1 MMRLLAGILL
11 LAFSL
16 PLAAQQSGVVNF
28 GAPIAGGA
36 PAGYRLYRDG
46 ALVGPV
52 TAGQTVPN
60 LFPAN
65 TGAWTFAVEAHNAA
79 CGTTPLPA
87 CPRVTPAI
95 SPTVLGPP
103 PLLPPGPVINV
114 TITAPCATASPPT
127 CTINVVTP

>member
-1 MMRLLAGILL
+1 MKTLIV
-11 LAFSL
+11 LAFCVMSL
-16 PLAAQQSGVVNF
+16 GALAQQSGVVNF
-28 GAPIAGGA
+28 GPPIAGGA

-46 ALVGPV
+46 VLVGPV
-52 TAGQTVPN
+52 TAGQTVAN

-65 TGAWTFAVEAHNAA
+65 AGAWTFAVESHNAA
-79 CGTTPLPA
+79 CGATPLPA
-87 CPRVTPAI
+87 CPRVTPTI

-103 PLLPPGPVINV
+103 PLQPPGPVINV